1 MTTKRLSTGVL
12 FLVFGTLAS
21 AACTESRTAGT
32 GRTEREKD
40 SLIGQSKVPGASAV
54 KRAMAA
60 SDSAQ
65 NRVTQED
72 SASTS
77 P

>member
-1 MTTKRLSTGVL
+1 MIRYSTGAL
-12 FLVFGTLAS
+12 LLLLIALTAS
-21 AACTESRTAGT
+21 ACTESRTAGT
-32 GRTEREKD
+32 GRTERERD

>member
-1 MTTKRLSTGVL
+1 MTRLSTGAL
-12 FLVFGTLAS
+12 ILMLGTLAS
-21 AACTESRTAGT
+21 TACTESRTAGT

-54 KRAMAA
+54 KRAMDA
-60 SDSAQ
+60 SDSAR
-65 NRVTQED
+65 NRAAQED

>member
-1 MTTKRLSTGVL
+1 MTRFSMGAL
-12 FLVFGTLAS
+12 LVMLGTMAS

-32 GRTEREKD
+32 GRTERERD

-54 KRAMAA
+54 KKAMDA

>member
-1 MTTKRLSTGVL
+1 MTRYSTAAL
-12 FLVFGTLAS
+12 LLMLVALTTS
-21 AACTESRTAGT
+21 ACTESRTAGT

-40 SLIGQSKVPGASAV
+40 SLIGQSKIPGASAV

-65 NRVTQED
+65 NRATQED